1 MDPNRTLRD
10 DKHHE
15 IKKKNTLDG
24 ISSRLNI
31 GDLKKKVN
39 FQTKWWTLSYP
50 KCSIERNENLKKWA
64 GQHRTIGQFQVN

>member
-31 GDLKKKVN
+31 GDLKKKS
-39 FQTKWWTLSYP
+39 KLSD
-50 KCSIERNENLKKWA
+50 KMMD
-64 GQHRTIGQFQVN
+64 TILSKM

>member
-39 FQTKWWTLSYP
+39 FQTK
-50 KCSIERNENLKKWA
+50 
-64 GQHRTIGQFQVN
+64 